1 MDKFTLIKEFEK
13 KTGMS
18 FFSANQHFFWDMPDK
33 IRSEVMLSEED
44 VNITSDENFKM
55 VYDYLFP
62 LAIWKEKPRKSID
75 AKKINSFFD
84 DSVLRCNWFKRRDMT
99 GEAWLIWN
107 AFIEEDKIRNSLLKN
122 QAICFNPLYQINW
135 RWNTVPLIF
144 QPSKKLMN
152 RLKFITADYKWT
164 HLKWYNADLNYMK
177 SFEHLNIQEND
188 IVSIYLWMY
197 HPYIWGIIQKEE
209 FSLLNHT

>member
-1 MDKFTLIKEFEK
+1 MDRLTLIKEFEE

-18 FFSANQHFFWDMPDK
+18 FFSANQHFFWDMPDE

-62 LAIWKEKPRKSID
+62 LAIWKEKARKSID
-75 AKKINSFFD
+75 AKKINSFFK
-84 DSVLRCNWFKRRDMT
+84 DSISRCNWFKRRDT
-99 GEAWLIWN
+99 TSTDWLIGK
-107 AFIEEDKIRNSLLKN
+107 AFINEWIIKNVLLRN

-135 RWNTVPLIF
+135 WWKSVPLIF
-144 QPSKKLMN
+144 QPSQKLLN
-152 RLKFITADYKWT
+152 RLKFITAEYKWT
-164 HLKWYNADLNYMK
+164 HLKWYNADLKYMK

-188 IVSIYLWMY
+188 IINLYLWMY
-197 HPYIWGIIQKEE
+197 HPYVRWLIQTEQ